1 MAPKTAAAVAAQA
14 VAIARGAPQDEA
26 AAARLAAAVQLLL
39 SSVFQTVT
47 NVVMTLML
55 RTPVSDADQHAEMPR
70 RQRRARRA
78 LPALGS
84 VVDSDSIDDE
94 AEARLAGSK
103 RRRVRAVQSSTVM
116 TLLPLLMRMAATV
129 PMMMLM
135 ASLMT
140 SPTLTMALVSA
151 TMVTMPFSS
160 RLRRSLST

>member
-1 MAPKTAAAVAAQA
+1 MAAQA

-26 AAARLAAAVQLLL
+26 AAARLAAAVKLLL

-55 RTPVSDADQHAEMPR
+55 RTPVSDADQRAEKPR

-103 RRRVRAVQSSTVM
+103 RRSVRAVSVVD
-116 TLLPLLMRMAATV
+116 RDD
-129 PMMMLM
+129 
-135 ASLMT
+135 ASASADEDG
-140 SPTLTMALVSA
+140 SP
-151 TMVTMPFSS
+151 
-160 RLRRSLST
+160 

>member
-1 MAPKTAAAVAAQA
+1 MAAQA
-14 VAIARGAPQDEA
+14 AAIARGAPQDEA
-26 AAARLAAAVQLLL
+26 AAARLAAAAQLLL

-55 RTPVSDADQHAEMPR
+55 RTPVSDADQRAEKPR

-103 RRRVRAVQSSTVM
+103 RRCVPSVQSSSAL
-116 TLLPLLMRMAATV
+116 TLLPLLIRMAATV

-135 ASLMT
+135 ASMMT
-140 SPTLTMALVSA
+140 TPTLTMTLVSA
-151 TMVTMPFSS
+151 RIVMMPFSCA
-160 RLRRSLST
+160 